1 MTTKFLPIIAALLGV
16 LLTSCITRQKTFWGA
31 ASGAPSAGDVNR
43 AEVAIH
49 GGLIGGYIHGGL
61 IGGYGTPE
69 DLIDRKRSRMND
81 DAIIAHIDKGGSV
94 YRLSDSDVKSLREAG
109 VSQRVIDH
117 AKATRTSRSSA
128 SASATEA
135 NPKRSPA
142 AGPTSGS

>member
-16 LLTSCITRQKTFWGA
+16 LLTSCITRQKEKATFWGA
-31 ASGAPSAGDVNR
+31 AGGAAGGALITAGD
-43 AEVAIH
+43 
-49 GGLIGGYIHGGL
+49 

-69 DLIDRKRSRMND
+69 DLIDLKRSRMND